1 MELLLI
7 RPAAAVTAGT
17 SGTLDPE
24 RPSTAGECLAEISG
38 RAKTVCLQVV
48 ARARDHLQANRVV
61 ALWGPSA
68 PAIAGPRPQDGS
80 AGCAGEGRCP

>member
-61 ALWGPSA
+61 ALWGPL
-68 PAIAGPRPQDGS
+68 
-80 AGCAGEGRCP
+80 CAGHRGSKTAGRQRRMRG